1 MFRKTKPDN
10 EIPNR
15 RFNEINEARNIQKK
29 KIFENN
35 RYSNLMDEG
44 QEDLVNLVS
53 EDTYRQDNQEFTV
66 VKATKRANQESNIHK
81 SSYQT
86 KAIFYSTFTGDSL
99 HKYKDYKL
107 IYKQLKQFKPNIHVK
122 SAFLNKNNELV
133 IQTDKKLH
141 FNSPQKPADFR
152 PISVSTAFANLFEL
166 LLLFNGAKN
175 LMEMHP
181 NQFGY
186 QISIEKEWD
195 HRAFESGIRL
205 KTKN

>member
-1 MFRKTKPDN
+1 MYQHFKQWNPFKNLHQAKPNSTFTTPIRANCNQQPTNKTKNKQYASTPSEQLKERNEMFRKTKPDN

-35 RYSNLMDEG
+35 RYSNLIDEG

-53 EDTYRQDNQEFTV
+53 EDTGRQDNQEFTV

-86 KAIFYSTFTGDSL
+86 KAIFYSAYTGDSL

-122 SAFLNKNNELV
+122 SAFLNKNNE
-133 IQTDKKLH
+133 
-141 FNSPQKPADFR
+141 
-152 PISVSTAFANLFEL
+152 
-166 LLLFNGAKN
+166 
-175 LMEMHP
+175 
-181 NQFGY
+181 
-186 QISIEKEWD
+186 
-195 HRAFESGIRL
+195 
-205 KTKN
+205 